1 MAQFP
6 TLTFTEA
13 GLQMLIQAQNGHTL
27 KFTKGKLGSG
37 VLTDSDNIV
46 KFTDLKT
53 PKMTLPITKVDDSNK
68 ELLVLTFDTGN
79 TSLEEGF
86 ISRELGVFAQLDNGT
101 ETLYAY
107 SNAGNNYDYMP
118 NKDTPVSQSRLE
130 VEIICSTSAN
140 VQIVIDKSIMY
151 TTREDVDEMIATH
164 DASDT
169 AHEPAF
175 TAKFKAHNAD
185 TDAHKDFVGATA
197 EKAGVRGM
205 VPAPAA
211 GDEGKFLCAD
221 GTFKVAK
228 MTTLEL
234 VNLLY
239 PVGII
244 AEFTNNT
251 DPNNIWP
258 GTTWSKMDAGR
269 VLISA
274 GTYTEGSDTYT
285 YTLGDKGGEAKHQL
299 TIEELVSHGHGISI
313 SSVGNHSHDIG
324 STNDIFVSNIANS
337 FCDSNTPPTRYGK
350 TTNAGAHSLSASI
363 ERTGGNFKH
372 ENRMPY
378 ETVIRWKRTD

>member
-299 TIEELVSHGHGISI
+299 TNEELASHGHGISI
-313 SSVGNHSHDIG
+313 SSVGNHSHG
-324 STNDIFVSNIANS
+324 VCRSSNLPHGNS
-337 FCDSNTPPTRYGK
+337 FAYTLNPPDGYVETSD
-350 TTNAGAHSLSASI
+350 AGAHSLSASI
-363 ERTGGNFKH
+363 EPTGSNFKH